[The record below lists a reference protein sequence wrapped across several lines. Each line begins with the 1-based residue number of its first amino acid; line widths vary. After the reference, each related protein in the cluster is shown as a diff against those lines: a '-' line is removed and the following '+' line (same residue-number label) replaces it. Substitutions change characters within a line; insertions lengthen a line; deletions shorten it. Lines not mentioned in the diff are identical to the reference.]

1 MLAPAIEPE
10 GMIGHE
16 DRDGAE
22 QVNTSSNRVRKN
34 RSKEWDYFHKLPPP
48 PADGEPRKAECIDCR
63 KQLTLGHGTSVLRK
77 HRNSCRKKR
86 SAIEETPN
94 RPRPRCYLPFKFC
107 IASLYYEE
115 QKIMNIASFLFLKQA
130 LLHWSVESARQH
142 LNICIEVFVI
152 IGNQYDRFTL
162 NCNIQCNSELWYIS
176 DYQPAILSLL

>member
-1 MLAPAIEPE
+1 MESLGKRSALTVANSLHWVT
-10 GMIGHE
+10 GH
-16 DRDGAE
+16 
-22 QVNTSSNRVRKN
+22 QFCTSIATV
-34 RSKEWDYFHKLPPP
+34 
-48 PADGEPRKAECIDCR
+48 AG
-63 KQLTLGHGTSVLRK
+63 
-77 HRNSCRKKR
+77 KKR